1 LVEPHDPRDLADVA
15 RARVVAGEQAQALA
29 HGQDRVEGRG
39 LEHDADAFAP
49 RAAGALRILAEHL
62 HVAAVARA
70 VALEDLDGRRLAGAV
85 RAEQAE
91 HLAGTDLEV
100 DPAHRLVLA
109 VALAQTAHAHCCGHS
124 STSANAPVLNCRS
137 SPVSAL

>member
-85 RAEQAE
+85 RAEQAADRARALLRSQLDLSE
-91 HLAGTDLEV
+91 RSRLELPFLAGERAVDLLHIGRV
-100 DPAHRLVLA
+100 SDGDDS
-109 VALAQTAHAHCCGHS
+109 VAAAG
-124 STSANAPVLNCRS
+124 
-137 SPVSAL
+137 